1 METAKH
7 VLELSEKEL
16 ENVSRVIVNP
26 HECHVESSFYEIF
39 AIRGIRVDRVQP
51 GLISCTFKVPPRL
64 TDRTGNLAVGAI
76 ANLIDM
82 LGSVLAYEVG
92 KPVNVTVDL
101 SILYLS
107 NAKLDDELEL
117 TARLVGKIG
126 VVSGTSIII
135 TKKASGEIV
144 AEGRNSM
151 FTRLK
156 SKI

>member
-51 GLISCTFKVPPRL
+51 GLISCTFK
-64 TDRTGNLAVGAI
+64 DRTGNLAVGAI